1 MAQLRSVWHRLWVH
15 VQWSLFTLLAFL
27 LALWLAWQLL
37 ASVNFLYPWWYE
49 LIGIDQTITTY
60 GPRNHYRHQF
70 ESTTKAERVRL
81 FAAIVAAIQQHGKGL
96 DTLVY
101 HAPDGRPIAPLLTP
115 PEITHLQDVARLVD
129 SLLKLGWGALSA
141 LPVLLG
147 LLLKQK
153 LPMPSVTRLL
163 LTATMVGV
171 GTGGW
176 VLLMGPVKVFYTL
189 HTWIFPAGH
198 AWFFYYEDS
207 LMTLLMQAPV
217 IFAYIAASL
226 AVLSLLLFTG
236 LLLVA
241 NSVYRHLLRALST
254 NNSSR

>member
-1 MAQLRSVWHRLWVH
+1 MTQLRFVWHRLLVH
-15 VQWSLFTLLAFL
+15 AQWSLFTLLAFL
-27 LALWLAWQLL
+27 SALWLAWQLL

-49 LIGIDQTITTY
+49 FIGIDQTIATY

-70 ESTTKAERVRL
+70 EITTQAERLRL

-163 LTATMVGV
+163 LTAAMVWV
-171 GTGGW
+171 GTGGL

-198 AWFFYYEDS
+198 VWFFYYEDS
-207 LMTLLMQAPV
+207 LMTMLMKAPV
-217 IFAYIAASL
+217 IFAYIAVSL
-226 AVLSLLLFTG
+226 AVLSLLFFTG
-236 LLLVA
+236 LLRVA
-241 NSVYRHLLRALST
+241 HSIYQRLLRSPAT
-254 NNSSR
+254 